1 METIFTF
8 RNLDATEGIKEHT
21 RQKILKLNKYLH
33 NPVTAHVILTV
44 DRHEHRAEITLVDS
58 GTQYVGTEGT
68 RDMYASI
75 DLAADKILRQLKK
88 AKEKHQ
94 NHHRP

>member
-1 METIFTF
+1 MEPIFTF
-8 RNLDATEGIKEHT
+8 RNLDATESLKEHT
-21 RQKILKLNKYLH
+21 RQKILKLNKYLQK
-33 NPVTAHVILTV
+33 PLTAHVILTV

-58 GTQYVGTEGT
+58 GTQYVGAEGT

-75 DLAADKILRQLKK
+75 DLATDKILRQLKK